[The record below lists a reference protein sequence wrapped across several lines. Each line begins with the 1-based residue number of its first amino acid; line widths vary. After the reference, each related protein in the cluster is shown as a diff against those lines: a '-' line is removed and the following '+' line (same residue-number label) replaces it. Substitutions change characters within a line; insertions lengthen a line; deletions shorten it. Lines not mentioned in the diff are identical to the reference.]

1 LARPQHKILR
11 HDRWIGFAER
21 TVTRNAIGN
30 SLVKE
35 VTMSDCSVSTL
46 AGGQVELDAHT
57 LQTFASSLDGSLLD
71 RDDPGYEE
79 ARAVWNAM
87 VEKRPALIAR
97 CAGAADVKRS
107 LDFAR
112 QHGLLFSI
120 RGAGHNIAGS
130 GLCEGGLTIDL
141 SLLRAVDVDLESGT
155 ARVQPGATLGDVDAA
170 TLPHGLAI
178 PVGINSTTGIAGLTL
193 GGGFGWLSRKYG
205 LTIDS
210 LLSADV
216 VTAAGEEIT
225 ASDTENPD
233 LFWGLKGG
241 GGNFG
246 IVTSFDFRLR
256 DAGPDL
262 LCGLIV
268 HPFSEGQNVLET
280 WREFVAGASDDMTVW
295 AVLRD
300 APPLPFLPEE
310 VHGTKVVILAFVYAG
325 DPADGERELEPLRAY
340 GNPHGE
346 HIGVMPFAEF
356 QQAFDPLLTPGS
368 RNYWKSHNFSGIED
382 GLIDTLL
389 EYTAALPS
397 PQSEIF
403 IAQVGGAAARIP
415 ADSGAYPHRDAAFVM
430 NVHTR
435 WEDAADDE
443 RCVAWAREFFDAT
456 AGFATGGVY
465 MNFVS
470 EAEDETRVEAAYGAN
485 YERLRQLKAKYDPD
499 NVFRTNLNVRP

>member
-1 LARPQHKILR
+1 
-11 HDRWIGFAER
+11 
-21 TVTRNAIGN
+21 
-30 SLVKE
+30 
-35 VTMSDCSVSTL
+35 MSDCSVSTL
-46 AGGQVELDAHT
+46 AGGQVELDAPT
-57 LQTFASSLDGSLLD
+57 LQTFASSLDGTLLD

-97 CAGAADVKRS
+97 CAGVADVKRS

-141 SLLRAVDVDLESGT
+141 SQLRAVDVDLDSDT

-225 ASDTENPD
+225 ASETENPD

-256 DAGPDL
+256 AAGPDL

-268 HPFSEGQNVLET
+268 HSFSEGRNVLET

-295 AVLRD
+295 AVLRA

-325 DPADGERELEPLRAY
+325 DPADGKRELEPLRAY

-346 HIGVMPFAEF
+346 HIGVMPFSDF

-389 EYTAALPS
+389 EYTAALAS

-403 IAQVGGAAARIP
+403 IAQVGGMTARIS

-435 WEDAADDE
+435 WEDATDDE

-465 MNFVS
+465 VNFVS
-470 EAEDETRVEAAYGAN
+470 EAEDAARVDAAYGAN
-485 YERLRQLKAKYDPD
+485 YDRLRQLKAKYDPE